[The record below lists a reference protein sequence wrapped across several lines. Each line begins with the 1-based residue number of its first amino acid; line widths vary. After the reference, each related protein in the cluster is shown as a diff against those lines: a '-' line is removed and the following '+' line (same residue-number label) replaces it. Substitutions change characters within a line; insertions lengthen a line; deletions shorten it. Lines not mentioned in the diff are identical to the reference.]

1 MADDSEESDQSG
13 GLLTPPQ
20 REYLRGRADI
30 ESDSTHERVTR
41 SRIRD
46 RLHAAFTLDFEL
58 LGESLRADDRDQVL
72 EDLDVGVAEG
82 LIEMVAWVHQVADSV
97 GLESERVL
105 QEGLERGE
113 TRLGNGD
120 ITVEVEMEMYQG
132 LERLQDRFEAGDPTL
147 TGTELARL
155 QLEEAINTD
164 QLGEYY
170 GEALGEQPNP
180 DKVSTDMLEEMV
192 DTDSPKSDRD

>member
-20 REYLRGRADI
+20 REYLRGSADI

-46 RLHAAFTLDFEL
+46 RLYAAFTLDFDL

-72 EDLDVGVAEG
+72 ENLDVGVAGG

-97 GLESERVL
+97 GLESEGVL

-113 TRLGNGD
+113 NRLGNGD
-120 ITVEVEMEMYQG
+120 ITVEVEIDMYQG

-155 QLEEAINTD
+155 QREEAINTN

-170 GEALGEQPNP
+170 GELGEQPNA
-180 DKVSTDMLEEMV
+180 DKVSTDTLEEMV
-192 DTDSPKSDRD
+192 DTDSPESDRD